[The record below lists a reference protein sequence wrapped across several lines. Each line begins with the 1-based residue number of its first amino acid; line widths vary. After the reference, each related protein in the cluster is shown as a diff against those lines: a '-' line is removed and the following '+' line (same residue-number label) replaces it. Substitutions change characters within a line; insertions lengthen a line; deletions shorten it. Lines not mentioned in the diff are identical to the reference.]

1 MSWKI
6 VALAVAVLVSVSIAV
21 GAAGASA
28 GAQKGR
34 AQATDRETLRFA
46 IKFSPLFLL
55 DLGEHG
61 LSKGDQIV
69 ANDRLLNT
77 RRKDV
82 GHDGIACTMTDP
94 SVPEAACQGSFVLP
108 GGQITVQFLNSPP
121 PVKIGAITGG
131 TGRFRTAR
139 GQMRLVEPATGN
151 VGRVTF
157 SLNDS

>member
-28 GAQKGR
+28 GAQKAR
-34 AQATDRETLRFA
+34 AQTTGGETLRFA

-55 DLGEHG
+55 DLGRHG

-69 ANDRLLNT
+69 ENDRLLT
-77 RRKDV
+77 KSGKRV
-82 GHDGIACTMTDP
+82 GHDGFACTITDA
-94 SVPEAACQGSFVLP
+94 SVPEAACQGTFVLP

-121 PVKIGAITGG
+121 SVKIGAITGG
-131 TGRFRTAR
+131 TGRFRSAR
-139 GQMRLVEPATGN
+139 GQMRLVEPATGD
-151 VGRVTF
+151 VGQVTF
-157 SLNDS
+157 SLSDS

>member
-6 VALAVAVLVSVSIAV
+6 VALVVAVLVSISIAA
-21 GAAGASA
+21 GAAGATV

-34 AQATDRETLRFA
+34 PQTTDGETLRFA
-46 IKFSPLFLL
+46 VKFSPLFLL
-55 DLGEHG
+55 DLGRHG

-69 ANDRLLNT
+69 ENDRLLNASGT
-77 RRKDV
+77 RA
-82 GHDGIACTMTDP
+82 GHDGFACTITDA
-94 SVPEAACQGSFVLP
+94 SVPEAACQGTFVMR

-121 PVKIGAITGG
+121 SVKIGAITGG

-157 SLNDS
+157 SLTGS